1 MVSSL
6 DLVDKSKCIWCFLSS
21 LYGKKPSLDEAVNA
35 CFPQSVRCVQW
46 RQTVCLV
53 FQKWMKLNSSS
64 KVLWRFSNSI
74 DFWCLHAASS
84 KHSYAFSWKST
95 HGNNFSCFYLCR
107 EVLKLDLFFF
117 LSSEDVVKRIL
128 VIAAWLAIHTVC
140 FFSLCSF
147 IGKENTYVQKKVQLI
162 LPYWRDC
169 MVWIK
174 SSQSLFLL

>member
-53 FQKWMKLNSSS
+53 FQKWMKLNNSS

-74 DFWCLHAASS
+74 VFWCLHAASS
-84 KHSYAFSWKST
+84 KHSYALSWKST

-117 LSSEDVVKRIL
+117 SFIWRCSKTYTSDSCMASHLYSVFL
-128 VIAAWLAIHTVC
+128 
-140 FFSLCSF
+140 FSLF
-147 IGKENTYVQKKVQLI
+147 F
-162 LPYWRDC
+162 YWKREHVRAEESPVDPT
-169 MVWIK
+169 
-174 SSQSLFLL
+174 LLKRLYGLN